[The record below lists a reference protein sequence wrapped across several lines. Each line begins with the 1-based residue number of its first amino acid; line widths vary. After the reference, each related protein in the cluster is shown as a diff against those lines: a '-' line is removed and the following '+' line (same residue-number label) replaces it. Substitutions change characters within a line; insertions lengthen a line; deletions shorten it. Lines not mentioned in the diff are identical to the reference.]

1 MWSPESG
8 TAALEITVMEAVS
21 AEIRHC
27 CLGCMW
33 GIYQHYCTLRTQGD
47 VKGFT
52 KTLSSE
58 GALLPPQ
65 NDTSTAVTPH
75 GVETFV
81 RGEAFHAGKQGG
93 GVSPSYLMCIS
104 ENHIKKRVM
113 EVQTF
118 GGKKLNQE
126 SVYIERFAE

>member
-1 MWSPESG
+1 MYIMFPASAQRVRPSGIVWSPESG

-65 NDTSTAVTPH
+65 SDTSTAVTPH

-81 RGEAFHAGKQGG
+81 RGGGLSSWEATEEFP
-93 GVSPSYLMCIS
+93 PSYLMCIS
-104 ENHIKKRVM
+104 ENHIKK
-113 EVQTF
+113 E
-118 GGKKLNQE
+118 
-126 SVYIERFAE
+126 